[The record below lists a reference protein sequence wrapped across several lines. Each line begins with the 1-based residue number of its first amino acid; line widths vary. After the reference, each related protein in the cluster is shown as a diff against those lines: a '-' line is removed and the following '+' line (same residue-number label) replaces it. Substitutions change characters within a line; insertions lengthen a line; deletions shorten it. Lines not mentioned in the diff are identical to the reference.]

1 MRILKDKR
9 GMSYVLV
16 CVVVLIASMLI
27 YVGLEYNSA
36 IFAVKMQK
44 QEVSVRLDKVIA
56 DTLKESIEDG
66 TSISAEQLEQRAYE
80 ALGFENINTQIRD
93 GDGYSMSRPSFFI
106 ITGTDISVTAEYKL
120 TVPMRLLD
128 AEVIDI
134 TVPVKVSA
142 KYYERN

>member
-36 IFAVKMQK
+36 VFAVKMQK
-44 QEVSVRLDKVIA
+44 QDVSVKLDNVIA
-56 DTLKESIEDG
+56 DTLRESIENS
-66 TSISAEQLEQRAYE
+66 TPISDKQLEQRAYE

-93 GDGYSMSRPSFFI
+93 GDGHSMSRPSFFI
-106 ITGTDISVTAEYKL
+106 IMGTDISITAEYEL
-120 TVPMRLLD
+120 TVPFRPLD

-134 TVPVKVSA
+134 TVPVRVTA